1 MKPKIDISHVCLL
14 ANLRLISLSLP
25 LRKDELFLSF
35 PTVQALAN
43 SPVLFLLSLAKK
55 KLPVGFQ
62 GIGNL
67 FQESR
72 LFKLAFLIEKKVKSR
87 KSKQISNRKEE

>member
-1 MKPKIDISHVCLL
+1 VKPKIDISHVCSL

-35 PTVQALAN
+35 PTRSGFSQL
-43 SPVLFLLSLAKK
+43 SCSIPVGVSQKK
-55 KLPVGFQ
+55 MPVGFQ
-62 GIGNL
+62 GIGKL

-72 LFKLAFLIEKKVKSR
+72 LFKLAFLIVISR
-87 KSKQISNRKEE
+87 ISVI